1 MRVKNLNGTTQRT
14 CKCGSWL
21 KHWENFGGCF
31 ATICSVDGCN
41 NDAEVGGHVQKV
53 GSDNKWYIIPL
64 CKSCNN
70 KRGEELEID
79 DNTELVSANV
89 SETCEKGI
97 GECDFEK
104 LFDFK

>member
-1 MRVKNLNGTTQRT
+1 M
-14 CKCGSWL
+14 
-21 KHWENFGGCF
+21 
-31 ATICSVDGCN
+31 
-41 NDAEVGGHVQKV
+41 GGHVQKV

-89 SETCEKGI
+89 SETCGKGI